1 MGKQLTLDEIK
12 TLERKLLCAFA
23 DFCDENGIS
32 YFLSNGTLLGAV
44 KYGGF
49 IPWDDD
55 VDVLVPRRDYDK
67 LMKLFSDGNGV
78 TLLAR
83 ERNPDYRYPFAKL
96 CYNAAVLVEENMED
110 ALALGVNID
119 IFPLDAWADKR
130 SQACRQVRRNKLRTK
145 LLFHV
150 KMKQFATEEGHS
162 LPGRLLRKTAHRICK
177 WISAGRICDGMMREA
192 IRYRREPHPRNLGC
206 VVWPVYGE
214 QEILPAEV
222 FETAVAVEFE
232 GRSYPAP
239 GGYDRY
245 LKSLYG
251 DYTKNLPPEQQVTH
265 HKFKAYWR
273 GNDGYA
279 DESK

>member
-1 MGKQLTLDEIK
+1 MGKQLTLEEIK
-12 TLERKLLCAFA
+12 VLERKLLCAFA
-23 DFCDENGIS
+23 DFCDANGIS

-55 VDVLVPRRDYDK
+55 VDLLVPRKDYDR
-67 LMKLFSDGNGV
+67 LLRLFCDRDGM

-83 ERNPDYRYPFAKL
+83 ERNPEYRYPFAKL
-96 CYNAAVLVEENMED
+96 SCNATVLLEEKVDDGIAM
-110 ALALGVNID
+110 GVNID
-119 IFPLDAWADKR
+119 IFPLDAWADNKR
-130 SQACRQVRRNKLRTK
+130 KACRQVRRNKLRTK

-162 LPGRLLRKTAHRICK
+162 LPGRLLRKAAKRICK
-177 WISAGRICDGMMREA
+177 RIPAGRVCDRMMREA
-192 IRYRREPHPRNLGC
+192 VRYRRVPHPRNLGC

-214 QEILPAEV
+214 REVLPAEV

-239 GGYDRY
+239 VGYDRY
-245 LKSLYG
+245 LRSLYG
-251 DYTKNLPPEQQVTH
+251 DYTRDLPPEQRVTH
-265 HKFKAYWR
+265 HTFQAYWQEN
-273 GNDGYA
+273 GGYT
-279 DESK
+279 DESE